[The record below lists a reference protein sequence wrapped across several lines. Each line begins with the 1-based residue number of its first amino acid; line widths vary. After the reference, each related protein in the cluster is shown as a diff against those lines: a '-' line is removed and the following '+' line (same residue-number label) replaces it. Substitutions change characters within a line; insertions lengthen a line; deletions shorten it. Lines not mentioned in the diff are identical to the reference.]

1 MFTKLLNG
9 VDRSLV
15 TKLVILHTLV
25 IAVSNYLVTIRFDL
39 FPGAEL
45 PLFGSFP
52 LAAAAFTFPI
62 VVVATDLTV
71 RMVGKEAGRAV
82 VAMAIIPAI
91 IASVLVLLA
100 LGDEHAYRVGF
111 ASGTA
116 YAIGTMLDVYV
127 FQAIRERS
135 NAWWA
140 APALS
145 TIVANI
151 IDTYSFFYVAFAGST
166 DAEGNLTWIGENW
179 HIVAQNNTLT
189 KIVVGLIVFLP
200 AYGLLLAYLKNKFGV
215 DALKLTEEVV
225 EKPKAKK
232 ITAKKKATPR
242 KPKAKKD

>member
-1 MFTKLLNG
+1 MFNKLLEG
-9 VDRSLV
+9 VDKALV

-91 IASVLVLLA
+91 VASVLVLLA
-100 LGDEHAYRVGF
+100 LGDEHAYRVGL
-111 ASGTA
+111 ASGVA
-116 YAIGTMLDVYV
+116 YAVGTMLDVYV

-145 TIVANI
+145 TVVANV

-166 DAEGNLTWIGENW
+166 DAEGKLTWIGENW

-189 KIVVGLIVFLP
+189 KIAVGLIVFLP
-200 AYGLLLAYLKNKFGV
+200 AYGILLRYLNGKMSDDILV
-215 DALKLTEEVV
+215 LKDEVK
-225 EKPKAKK
+225 EAPKKRG
-232 ITAKKKATPR
+232 R
-242 KPKAKKD
+242 KPKTKA

>member
-1 MFTKLLNG
+1 MFNKLLEG

-71 RMVGKEAGRAV
+71 RLVGKQAGRAV

-100 LGDEHAYRVGF
+100 LGDEHAYRVGL

-127 FQAIRERS
+127 FQHIRERMS
-135 NAWWA
+135 AWWI
-140 APALS
+140 APAVS
-145 TIVANI
+145 TIAANI
-151 IDTYSFFYVAFAGST
+151 IDTYAFFYTAFYPAPWVGPVAF
-166 DAEGNLTWIGENW
+166 
-179 HIVAQNNTLT
+179 NNTLT
-189 KIVVGLIVFLP
+189 KIVIGLIVFLP
-200 AYGLLLAYLKNKFGV
+200 AYGLLLSYLKNKFGV
-215 DALKLTEEVV
+215 DALVLKDEVV

-232 ITAKKKATPR
+232 KAPAKKKAT
-242 KPKAKKD
+242 KK

>member
-1 MFTKLLNG
+1 MFTKLLDG
-9 VDRSLV
+9 VDKALA

-82 VAMAIIPAI
+82 VAMAILPAI

-100 LGDEHAYRVGF
+100 LGDEHAYRVGI

-116 YAIGTMLDVYV
+116 YAVGTMLDVYV
-127 FQAIRERS
+127 FQHIREKYTEM
-135 NAWWA
+135 WWA
-140 APALS
+140 APAIS
-145 TIVANI
+145 TIAANI
-151 IDTYSFFYVAFAGST
+151 IDTYTFFYTAFYPAPWVHGVAF
-166 DAEGNLTWIGENW
+166 
-179 HIVAQNNTLT
+179 NNTLT
-189 KIVVGLIVFLP
+189 KIVVGLLVFLP
-200 AYGLLLAYLKNKFGV
+200 AYGVLLSYLKGKMNVKGQG
-215 DALKLTEEVV
+215 
-225 EKPKAKK
+225 
-232 ITAKKKATPR
+232 
-242 KPKAKKD
+242 

>member
-1 MFTKLLNG
+1 MLTKLLEG
-9 VDRSLV
+9 VDKTLV
-15 TKLVILHTLV
+15 RNLVILHTLV

-71 RMVGKEAGRAV
+71 RLVGKQAGRAV

-100 LGDEHAYRVGF
+100 LGDEHAYRVGL

-116 YAIGTMLDVYV
+116 YAVGTMLDVYV
-127 FQAIRERS
+127 FQHIRERMS
-135 NAWWA
+135 AWWI
-140 APALS
+140 APAVS
-145 TIVANI
+145 TIAANI
-151 IDTYSFFYVAFAGST
+151 IDTYAFFYTAFYPAPWVGPVAF
-166 DAEGNLTWIGENW
+166 
-179 HIVAQNNTLT
+179 NNTLT

-200 AYGLLLAYLKNKFGV
+200 AYGLLLSYLKNKFGV
-215 DALKLTEEVV
+215 DALVLKDEV
-225 EKPKAKK
+225 KTKAKK
-232 ITAKKKATPR
+232 KAPAKKTAKKKA
-242 KPKAKKD
+242 

>member
-1 MFTKLLNG
+1 MFSKLLDG
-9 VDRSLV
+9 VDKALV

-71 RMVGKEAGRAV
+71 RLVGKEAGRAV

-91 IASVLVLLA
+91 VASVLVLLA
-100 LGDEHAYRVGF
+100 LGDPHAYRVGF

-127 FQAIRERS
+127 FQAIREKS
-135 NAWWA
+135 KAWWA
-140 APALS
+140 APAIS
-145 TIVANI
+145 TVAANV
-151 IDTYSFFYVAFAGST
+151 IDTYAFFFTAFAGST

-189 KIVVGLIVFLP
+189 KIAVGLIVFLP
-200 AYGLLLAYLKNKFGV
+200 AYGVLLSYLKKRV
-215 DALKLTEEVV
+215 K
-225 EKPKAKK
+225 
-232 ITAKKKATPR
+232 
-242 KPKAKKD
+242 

>member
-1 MFTKLLNG
+1 MFSKILEG
-9 VDRSLV
+9 VDKTLV
-15 TKLVILHTLV
+15 RNLVILHTLV
-25 IAVSNYLVTIRFDL
+25 IAVSNYLVTIRFNL
-39 FPGAEL
+39 FPGADL
-45 PLFGSFP
+45 PLFGEFP

-82 VAMAIIPAI
+82 VAMAVIPAI

-127 FQAIRERS
+127 FQHIREKWS
-135 NAWWA
+135 EAWWA
-140 APALS
+140 APAIS
-145 TIVANI
+145 TIAANI
-151 IDTYSFFYVAFAGST
+151 IDTYSFFFVAFAGST

-179 HIVAQNNTLT
+179 HVVAQNNTLT

-200 AYGLLLAYLKNKFGV
+200 AYGVLLGYLKK
-215 DALKLTEEVV
+215 KLG
-225 EKPKAKK
+225 K
-232 ITAKKKATPR
+232 I
-242 KPKAKKD
+242 

>member
-1 MFTKLLNG
+1 MFNKLLAG
-9 VDRSLV
+9 VDKALV
-15 TKLVILHTLV
+15 RNLVILHTLV

-39 FPGAEL
+39 FPGADL

-52 LAAAAFTFPI
+52 LAAAAFTFPL

-71 RMVGKEAGRAV
+71 RLVGKEAGRAV
-82 VAMAIIPAI
+82 VARAVIPAI

-135 NAWWA
+135 TAWWA
-140 APALS
+140 APAIS

-179 HIVAQNNTLT
+179 HVVAQNNTLT

-200 AYGLLLAYLKNKFGV
+200 AYGVLLGYLKK
-215 DALKLTEEVV
+215 KLG
-225 EKPKAKK
+225 K
-232 ITAKKKATPR
+232 I
-242 KPKAKKD
+242 

>member
-1 MFTKLLNG
+1 MFTKLLEG
-9 VDRSLV
+9 VDRALV

-39 FPGAEL
+39 FPGADL

-82 VAMAIIPAI
+82 VALAIIPAI
-91 IASVLVLLA
+91 LASVLVLLA
-100 LGDEHAYRVGF
+100 LDDPHAYSVGF

-135 NAWWA
+135 NAWWQLRRFQ
-140 APALS
+140 LS
-145 TIVANI
+145 RLTLLTHIH
-151 IDTYSFFYVAFAGST
+151 SFMWRLQVR
-166 DAEGNLTWIGENW
+166 LM
-179 HIVAQNNTLT
+179 Q
-189 KIVVGLIVFLP
+189 
-200 AYGLLLAYLKNKFGV
+200 
-215 DALKLTEEVV
+215 
-225 EKPKAKK
+225 
-232 ITAKKKATPR
+232 KATYHGLVLTGMLLH
-242 KPKAKKD
+242 KTIHLQKL

>member
-1 MFTKLLNG
+1 MFNKLLEG
-9 VDRSLV
+9 VDRTLV
-15 TKLVILHTLV
+15 RNLVILHTLV

-71 RMVGKEAGRAV
+71 RLVGKEAGRAV

-100 LGDEHAYRVGF
+100 LGDEHAYRVGL

-127 FQAIRERS
+127 FQHIRERMS
-135 NAWWA
+135 AWWI
-140 APALS
+140 APAVS
-145 TIVANI
+145 TIAANI
-151 IDTYSFFYVAFAGST
+151 IDTYAFFYTAFYPAPWVGPVAF
-166 DAEGNLTWIGENW
+166 
-179 HIVAQNNTLT
+179 NNTLT
-189 KIVVGLIVFLP
+189 KIVIGLIVFLP
-200 AYGLLLAYLKNKFGV
+200 AYGLLLSYLKSKFGV
-215 DALKLTEEVV
+215 DALVLKDEV
-225 EKPKAKK
+225 KPKAK
-232 ITAKKKATPR
+232 AKKPAT
-242 KPKAKKD
+242 KAKKIKK

>member
-1 MFTKLLNG
+1 MFNKLLEG
-9 VDRSLV
+9 VDKALV

-91 IASVLVLLA
+91 VASVLVLLA
-100 LGDEHAYRVGF
+100 LGDEHAYRVGL
-111 ASGTA
+111 ASGVA
-116 YAIGTMLDVYV
+116 YAVGTMLDVYV

-145 TIVANI
+145 TVVANV
-151 IDTYSFFYVAFAGST
+151 IDTYSFFYVAFAGSL
-166 DAEGNLTWIGENW
+166 DAEGNMSWIGANW

-200 AYGLLLAYLKNKFGV
+200 AYGILLRYLNGKLSDDILV
-215 DALKLTEEVV
+215 LKDEVK
-225 EKPKAKK
+225 EAPKKRG
-232 ITAKKKATPR
+232 R
-242 KPKAKKD
+242 KPKTKA

>member
-1 MFTKLLNG
+1 MFTKLLEG
-9 VDRSLV
+9 VDKALV

-39 FPGAEL
+39 FPGADL

-71 RMVGKEAGRAV
+71 RMLGKEAGRAV

-100 LGDEHAYRVGF
+100 LDDPHAYRVGF

-127 FQAIRERS
+127 FQYIRES
-135 NAWWA
+135 KSLGKNWWL
-140 APALS
+140 APAVS
-145 TIVANI
+145 TIAANI
-151 IDTYSFFYVAFAGST
+151 IDTYTFFAVAFNNSANEYMAANWVEIAGSQT
-166 DAEGNLTWIGENW
+166 VL
-179 HIVAQNNTLT
+179 
-189 KIVVGLIVFLP
+189 KIVVGLVVFLP
-200 AYGLLLAYLKNKFGV
+200 AYGLLLNRLQKTYKLK
-215 DALKLTEEVV
+215 
-225 EKPKAKK
+225 
-232 ITAKKKATPR
+232 
-242 KPKAKKD
+242 

>member
-1 MFTKLLNG
+1 MFKSLLNG
-9 VDRSLV
+9 VDKTLV
-15 TKLVILHTLV
+15 RNLVILHTLV

-39 FPGAEL
+39 FPGADL

-71 RMVGKEAGRAV
+71 RLVGKEAGRAV

-91 IASVLVLLA
+91 VASVLVLLA
-100 LGDEHAYRVGF
+100 LGDPHAYRVGA

-116 YAIGTMLDVYV
+116 YAVGTMLDVYV
-127 FQAIRERS
+127 FQYIREKYTE
-135 NAWWA
+135 AWWA
-140 APALS
+140 APAIS
-145 TIVANI
+145 TIAANI
-151 IDTYSFFYVAFAGST
+151 IDTYTFFFTAFAGST

-200 AYGLLLAYLKNKFGV
+200 AYGVLLSYLKNK
-215 DALKLTEEVV
+215 
-225 EKPKAKK
+225 AKK
-232 ITAKKKATPR
+232 
-242 KPKAKKD
+242 

>member
-1 MFTKLLNG
+1 MFNKLLEG
-9 VDRSLV
+9 VDKTLV
-15 TKLVILHTLV
+15 RNLVILHTLV

-39 FPGAEL
+39 FPGADL

-71 RMVGKEAGRAV
+71 RLVGKEAGRAV

-189 KIVVGLIVFLP
+189 KVVVGLIVFLP
-200 AYGLLLAYLKNKFGV
+200 AYGVLLAYLKNRV
-215 DALKLTEEVV
+215 APTPVEEA
-225 EKPKAKK
+225 PKKRG
-232 ITAKKKATPR
+232 R
-242 KPKAKKD
+242 K

>member
-1 MFTKLLNG
+1 MFSKLLDG
-9 VDRSLV
+9 VDKALV
-15 TKLVILHTLV
+15 TKLVILHTLT

-39 FPGAEL
+39 FPGADL

-71 RMVGKEAGRAV
+71 RLVGKEAGRAV

-100 LGDEHAYRVGF
+100 LGDEHAYRVGL

-127 FQAIRERS
+127 FQHIREKYTDM
-135 NAWWA
+135 WWA
-140 APALS
+140 APAIS
-145 TIVANI
+145 TIAANV
-151 IDTYSFFYVAFAGST
+151 IDTYAFFFTAFAGST

-189 KIVVGLIVFLP
+189 KIAVGLIVFLP
-200 AYGLLLAYLKNKFGV
+200 AYGILLSYLKNRI
-215 DALKLTEEVV
+215 
-225 EKPKAKK
+225 KK
-232 ITAKKKATPR
+232 
-242 KPKAKKD
+242 